1 MFLTDNSSILL
12 YKITPNMKINF
23 PLTLGILGG
32 GQLAKMMS
40 IEAYRLGMNVA
51 IIENGE
57 NTPAGDMTKLDF
69 PNGWNDKAE
78 LDRFIAIS
86 DVITLENEFINPD
99 ILRYVEQFKPVF
111 PSASTLE
118 LIQDKFVQKT
128 TFADAGLPVAKYRN
142 IQSKQDLFQF
152 GEEFGYPF
160 VAKSRKMGYDG
171 YGNYTLTSI
180 DDIDIAWEKFQSN
193 QERSSIYAEEF
204 IRFDKELAIM
214 IARNQSGE
222 VAIYPVVETI
232 QRNHICNE
240 VKAPADIPEYIS
252 DEIKNIAKI
261 CVETI
266 NGVGIFGI
274 EFFLRNNS
282 VIINEIA
289 PRPHNTG
296 HYTIEACLTSQ
307 FENAIRAVANF
318 PLGSTEMILPGAA
331 MINLLGERDGV
342 GAPANIDKVLSIPNA
357 FLHLYNKK
365 ESRKGRKMGHI
376 TVIDSTP
383 EKAYHIAMQAKDV
396 FDW

>member
-1 MFLTDNSSILL
+1 
-12 YKITPNMKINF
+12 MKVNF

-32 GQLAKMMS
+32 GQLAKMMA
-40 IEAYRLGMNVA
+40 IEAYKLGMNVA
-51 IIENGE
+51 IIEKGE

-69 PNGWNDKAE
+69 TNGWNDKTE
-78 LDRFIAIS
+78 LDRFIEVS
-86 DVITLENEFINPD
+86 DIITLENEFISPD

-128 TFADAGLPVAKYRN
+128 TFSDAGLPVAAFRK
-142 IQSKQDLFQF
+142 IDSKDDLVHF
-152 GEEFGYPF
+152 GEDFGFPF

-171 YGNYTLTSI
+171 YGNYTLTKI
-180 DDIDIAWEKFQSN
+180 DDIDIAWDKFQSN
-193 QERSSIYAEEF
+193 RERSSIYAEEF
-204 IRFDKELAIM
+204 VRFDKELAIM
-214 IARNQSGE
+214 IARNQSGQ
-222 VAIYPVVETI
+222 VASYPAVETI

-240 VKAPADIPEYIS
+240 VIAPANVSDIVAN
-252 DEIKNIAKI
+252 EITNIAKK

-274 EFFLRNNS
+274 EFFLEKNS

-296 HYTIEACLTSQ
+296 HYTIEACYTSQ

-331 MINLLGERDGV
+331 MINLLGERAGV
-342 GAPANIDKVLSIPNA
+342 GAPANIDNVLSIPNA

-383 EKAYHIAMQAKDV
+383 EKAYQIAMQAKDL
-396 FDW
+396 FKW